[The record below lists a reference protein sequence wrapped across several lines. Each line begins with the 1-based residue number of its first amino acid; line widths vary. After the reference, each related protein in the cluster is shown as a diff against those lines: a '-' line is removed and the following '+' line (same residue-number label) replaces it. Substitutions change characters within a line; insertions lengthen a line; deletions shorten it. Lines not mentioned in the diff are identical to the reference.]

1 MDIAVDNL
9 PKLKGKTMV
18 LSDNS
23 GSAWGAF
30 TSEYGRC
37 TVAEI
42 DKRTQA
48 KEKELMEV

>member
-1 MDIAVDNL
+1 MKKDNVISEDDMARL
-9 PKLKGKTMV
+9 EKDVQKV
-18 LSDNS
+18 LDD
-23 GSAWGAF
+23 
-30 TSEYGRC
+30 